1 MELGCIGPTLGMR
14 MLGSGVTGSAT
25 GRAYILVRTGA
36 VISGNSSGASNMAL
50 ALTSSG
56 MQITMLANILQTKC
70 MVLGSTDLEMDI
82 DTREPGMREGGK
94 VLALILSGMSKLRPV
109 TGKMGFL
116 TFQVVDPPWH
126 TTTVPKCCMPFS
138 LYILLGRN
146 RPGVYTLN
154 LGRGWVHVG
163 GDGQRHHFQAA
174 WLHHQYTG
182 RDESRRGNQGSR
194 HTRQLK
200 PSTGPN
206 SIPWVKIFVQ
216 TRRNR
221 LALYCTD
228 LLLSI
233 GMKVVCFTDYST
245 L

>member
-126 TTTVPKCCMPFS
+126 TTTVPKCCMPFRAEPTRGLHSELREGMGACRRRWPATS
-138 LYILLGRN
+138 LS
-146 RPGVYTLN
+146 
-154 LGRGWVHVG
+154 G
-163 GDGQRHHFQAA
+163 GLAA
-174 WLHHQYTG
+174 PSIYW
-182 RDESRRGNQGSR
+182 SR
-194 HTRQLK
+194 
-200 PSTGPN
+200 
-206 SIPWVKIFVQ
+206 
-216 TRRNR
+216 
-221 LALYCTD
+221 
-228 LLLSI
+228 
-233 GMKVVCFTDYST
+233 
-245 L
+245 